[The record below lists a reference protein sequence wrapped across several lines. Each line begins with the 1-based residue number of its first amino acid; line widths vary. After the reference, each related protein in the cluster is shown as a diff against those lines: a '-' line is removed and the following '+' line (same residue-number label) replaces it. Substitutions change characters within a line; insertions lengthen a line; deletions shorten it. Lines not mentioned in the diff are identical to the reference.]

1 VRASDLYQDV
11 ILDHNRS
18 PRNFRPLPDA
28 DRKVE
33 GYNPLCGDRLTLW
46 LKLDGEKVADA
57 SFEGSGCAVSRA
69 AASLMTAAV
78 KGRTVADADALADR
92 FTALVTGRLPEGI
105 AERAPLGKLVVFEG
119 VSKFPLRV
127 KCATLSW
134 HALRAGLRGEG
145 QVTTE

>member
-1 VRASDLYQDV
+1 
-11 ILDHNRS
+11 
-18 PRNFRPLPDA
+18 
-28 DRKVE
+28 
-33 GYNPLCGDRLTLW
+33 
-46 LKLDGEKVADA
+46 
-57 SFEGSGCAVSRA
+57 
-69 AASLMTAAV
+69 MTAAV